1 MIDKIKY
8 EMIKQGMNQ
17 KELSEKSGISKE
29 TISNLLNGK
38 DKSPNV
44 KTLNKLLNAI
54 DMGV

>member
-17 KELSEKSGISKE
+17 KELSEKSGISKV

-38 DKSPNV
+38 VKSPNV
-44 KTLNKLLNAI
+44 KTLNKLLNAL